1 MHDMLSS
8 DILQVLIAVEG
19 RYIQWEW
26 DPQTLQN
33 DYITLREADG
43 HPVVRHDKSGREFS
57 LRVARGV
64 IQTLI
69 GGRSVYEDESKRASG
84 FRIYRPTEEG
94 TICCKDGL
102 DAVTLF
108 NIFTFDVR
116 RVSNAQR
123 SR

>member
-69 GGRSVYEDESKRASG
+69 GGRSVYEDESNGLRVFEFTGQLRRAAG
-84 FRIYRPTEEG
+84 RGAACERHLKH
-94 TICCKDGL
+94 CKSAG
-102 DAVTLF
+102 VT
-108 NIFTFDVR
+108 
-116 RVSNAQR
+116 A
-123 SR
+123 